1 MNLNLNPNPNP
12 NFEVRGVLDSRMSLV
27 DRQHDE
33 LLGLKESIQMQE
45 LSLIDTEQRLLT
57 LSREKVEA

>member
-57 LSREKVEA
+57 LSQEKVEA

>member
-1 MNLNLNPNPNP
+1 MNLNPKPNPNP

-57 LSREKVEA
+57 LSQEKVEA